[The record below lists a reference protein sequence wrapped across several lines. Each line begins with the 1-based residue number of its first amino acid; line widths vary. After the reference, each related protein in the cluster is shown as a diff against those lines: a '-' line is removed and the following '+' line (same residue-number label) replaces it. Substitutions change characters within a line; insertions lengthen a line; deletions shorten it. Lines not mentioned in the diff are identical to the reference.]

1 MTPYQARVAASKAA
15 MEARVIETARG
26 ARSKGMSSQEF
37 ALLIRQTQHVAI
49 TDGWARRLMGE
60 DQ

>member
-1 MTPYQARVAASKAA
+1 MTPYQARIAASKAA
-15 MEARVIETARG
+15 MEARVIETARD

-37 ALLIRQTQHVAI
+37 AALIRQTQHVTI

>member
-1 MTPYQARVAASKAA
+1 
-15 MEARVIETARG
+15 MEARVIETARD

-37 ALLIRQTQHVAI
+37 ALLILQTQHVAI
-49 TDGWARRLMGE
+49 TDEWARKLMGE

>member
-15 MEARVIETARG
+15 MEARVIETARD

-37 ALLIRQTQHVAI
+37 ALLILQTQHVAI
-49 TDGWARRLMGE
+49 TDEWARKLMGE

>member
-15 MEARVIETARG
+15 MEARVIETARD

-37 ALLIRQTQHVAI
+37 ALLILQTQHVAI